1 MCLSRLNCIIISV
14 EFEFNRKFENELG
27 ENFEVKKN
35 TKKKPDLAIK
45 TLLTDILKKIKCKLN
60 V

>member
-35 TKKKPDLAIK
+35 TKIPELAMK
-45 TLLTDILKKIKCKLN
+45 TLLTDNMSKK
-60 V
+60 